1 MTLMNPA
8 LRLSLAASMLM
19 AVGACATPGKQGDEL
34 SIYAAGPRFGAHVVV
49 ADFEK
54 SQRVDGA
61 SVLVPKPAVPKVAQ
75 SRVGVDVGKEA
86 MTLHFKDAWYANL
99 RVETGAPLDLR
110 AYVPAGVLAFDLNVE
125 ELAQGGVSFKVGCGA
140 GCERQVP
147 FLMPARAMAGKGWQ
161 PLAFSM
167 RCFMREGV
175 MREGVM
181 REGVMREGDDF
192 SAVSMPF
199 ALEGSGS
206 GRVGIA
212 HVRFL
217 ASGTPNAACPDY
229 KTQSVTPEMLNQS
242 WSINHWGPRH
252 EGKKAEVKRR
262 NAAGEKTGIVFIGDS
277 ITEGWEKTGAPVWQ
291 RYYARYNA
299 LGLGFGGDHTENVLW
314 RLQHG
319 ALDGLDPTVV
329 VLMVGT
335 NNTGDRRENPVTTA
349 AGVRRN
355 IDEIQ
360 QRLPN
365 ASILLLAIFPR
376 DEKADSELRRI
387 NDHVNSILSGFDD
400 GERIHYLNINQ
411 AFLTADG
418 SLSREV
424 MPDLLHLNEQ
434 SYEAWA
440 RAMQPALQRLM
451 GQ

>member
-1 MTLMNPA
+1 MTRMNPT
-8 LRLSLAASMLM
+8 LRLSLAASMLL
-19 AVGACATPGKQGDEL
+19 AVGACATPGKPGEEL
-34 SIYAAGPRFGAHVVV
+34 SVYAAGPRLGAHVVV
-49 ADFEK
+49 ADFEQ

-99 RVETGAPLDLR
+99 RVETDAPLDLR
-110 AYVPAGVLAFDLNVE
+110 TYAPAGVLAFDLNVE
-125 ELAQGGVSFKVGCGA
+125 EMAQGGVSFKVGCGK

-147 FLMPARAMAGKGWQ
+147 FLVPARAMAGKGWQ
-161 PLAFSM
+161 PLVFSM
-167 RCFMREGV
+167 RCFMRE
-175 MREGVM
+175 R
-181 REGVMREGDDF
+181 DDF
-192 SAVSMPF
+192 SAVTMPF
-199 ALEGSGS
+199 ALEGSGT

-217 ASGTPNAACPDY
+217 KSGTPNAACPDY

-252 EGKKAEVKRR
+252 EAKKAEVKRR
-262 NAAGEKTGIVFIGDS
+262 NAAGEKTSVVFIGDS

-291 RYYARYNA
+291 RHYANYNA

-314 RLQHG
+314 RLQQG
-319 ALDGLDPTVV
+319 ALDGLDPKVV

-365 ASILLLAIFPR
+365 AKILLLAIFPR
-376 DEKADSELRRI
+376 DEKADSQLRRI
-387 NDHVNSILSGFDD
+387 NDQVNTILSGFDD
-400 GERIHYLNINQ
+400 GKRIYFLNINQ
-411 AFLTADG
+411 TFLTADG
-418 SLSREV
+418 TLTRAV

>member
-1 MTLMNPA
+1 MTHINQFA
-8 LRLSLAASMLM
+8 RLVLAASVLL
-19 AVGACATPGKQGDEL
+19 ATGACTTPGKQGDEL
-34 SIYAAGPRFGAHVVV
+34 SIYTAGPRAGSHVVV
-49 ADFEK
+49 ADFEV

-61 SVLVPKPAVPKVAQ
+61 SVLVPKPAVPKVAA
-75 SRVGVDVGKEA
+75 SRVGVDVGNEA

-99 RVETGAPLDLR
+99 RVETDMPLDLR
-110 AYVPAGVLAFDLNVE
+110 AYAPAGVLAFDLNVE
-125 ELAQGGVSFKVGCGA
+125 DMAQGGVSFKVGCGK

-147 FLMPARAMAGKGWQ
+147 FLVPARAMAGKGWQ
-161 PLAFSM
+161 PLVFSM
-167 RCFMREGV
+167 RCFTRDGV
-175 MREGVM
+175 MRD
-181 REGVMREGDDF
+181 RDDF
-192 SAVSMPF
+192 LAVSTPF
-199 ALEGSGS
+199 ALEGSGT

-212 HVRFL
+212 QVRFL
-217 ASGTPNAACPDY
+217 KSGTPNTSCPDY

-252 EGKKAEVKRR
+252 EAKKAEARRR
-262 NAAGEKTGIVFIGDS
+262 NAAGEKTRIVFIGDS

-291 RYYARYNA
+291 RHYARYNA

-319 ALDGLDPTVV
+319 ALDGLDPKVL

-335 NNTGDRRENPVTTA
+335 NNTGDRLENPVTTA

-365 ASILLLAIFPR
+365 ANILLLAIFPR
-376 DEKADSELRRI
+376 DEKPDSQLRRI
-387 NDHVNSILSGFDD
+387 NDQVNAILSSFDD
-400 GERIHYLNINQ
+400 GKRIAFLNINQ
-411 AFLTADG
+411 TFLTADG
-418 SLSREV
+418 TLSREV

-440 RAMQPALQRLM
+440 RAMKPALQRLLS
-451 GQ
+451 Q

>member
-1 MTLMNPA
+1 MTINPI
-8 LRLSLAASMLM
+8 LRLSLGACMLM
-19 AVGACATPGKQGDEL
+19 ALGACATQGKPGDEL
-34 SIYAAGPRFGAHVVV
+34 SIYAAGPRAGSHVVI
-49 ADFEK
+49 ADFEA

-61 SVLVPKPAVPKVAQ
+61 SVLVPKPAVPKVAA
-75 SRVGVDVGKEA
+75 SRVGVDVGSDA

-99 RVETGAPLDLR
+99 RVETDAPLDLR
-110 AYVPAGVLAFDLNVE
+110 AYAPAGVLAFDLKVE
-125 ELAQGGVSFKVGCGA
+125 ELAQGGISFKVGCGKE
-140 GCERQVP
+140 CERQVP
-147 FLMPARAMAGKGWQ
+147 FLVPARAMAGKGWQ

-167 RCFMREGV
+167 RCFMRDRD
-175 MREGVM
+175 MRV
-181 REGVMREGDDF
+181 GDDF
-192 SAVSMPF
+192 SAVTMPF
-199 ALEGSGS
+199 ALEGSGT

-252 EGKKAEVKRR
+252 EAKKAEVRRR
-262 NAAGEKTGIVFIGDS
+262 NAAGEKTHVVFIGDS

-291 RYYARYNA
+291 RYYASYNA

-319 ALDGLDPTVV
+319 ALDGLDPKVV

-365 ASILLLAIFPR
+365 AKVLLLAIFPR
-376 DEKADSELRRI
+376 DEKADSELRRV
-387 NDHVNSILSGFDD
+387 NDQVNTILSGFDD
-400 GERIHYLNINQ
+400 GKRIVFLNINQ

-418 SLSREV
+418 TLMREV

-440 RAMQPALQRLM
+440 REMQPALQRLM